1 MCYHV
6 RVEKQRERAG
16 RGGKEGRRTGGVK
29 HQVTVYIPPRRHVAQ
44 TEEHQPLSLGKFTRQ
59 GQVYYTVVL
68 MHRLTT
74 LHSISL
80 SMLHNTCHLLPL
92 RWFSYYQYLCGWMY
106 AETDFH
112 LLLTDLCCTSP
123 LTAVNRND
131 RLRHELVFRA
141 LPSFVC
147 RWVDE
152 NAFSWKLISP
162 FESLMLQVTRCLS
175 CI

>member
-68 MHRLTT
+68 MRRLTT

-80 SMLHNTCHLLPL
+80 SMLHNTSHLLPL
-92 RWFSYYQYLCGWMY
+92 R
-106 AETDFH
+106 
-112 LLLTDLCCTSP
+112 
-123 LTAVNRND
+123 
-131 RLRHELVFRA
+131 
-141 LPSFVC
+141 
-147 RWVDE
+147 
-152 NAFSWKLISP
+152 
-162 FESLMLQVTRCLS
+162 
-175 CI
+175 

>member
-1 MCYHV
+1 MTIKSGLSHV
-6 RVEKQRERAG
+6 VKSALKRGRSVGPSSVLPCEGGKTERESAG

-80 SMLHNTCHLLPL
+80 SMLHNTSHLLPL
-92 RWFSYYQYLCGWMY
+92 RWFSYYQYLCGWMF
-106 AETDFH
+106 ALTDFH
-112 LLLTDLCCTSP
+112 LLLTDLLCVS
-123 LTAVNRND
+123 
-131 RLRHELVFRA
+131 
-141 LPSFVC
+141 
-147 RWVDE
+147 VDSCE
-152 NAFSWKLISP
+152 PKW
-162 FESLMLQVTRCLS
+162 QVKT
-175 CI
+175 